1 MIKFFLFIITGYCI
15 LKYIFPFLLRVLISR
30 LTRNVQK
37 EFNRKS
43 NMDPKKNKP
52 KSSNI
57 GEYIDY
63 EEID

>member
-1 MIKFFLFIITGYCI
+1 MIKIFLFIILGYYI
-15 LKYIFPFLLRVLISR
+15 LKFVFPFLLRYIISR

-37 EFNRKS
+37 EFGKRS
-43 NMDPKKNKP
+43 SEDTKKNKP

-57 GEYIDY
+57 GEYVDY